1 MNYYILDDDINIIKI
16 LQNVIEENFK
26 RVVVGYNTDP
36 VDAVAEI
43 MTLKPDI
50 VIIDYLMP
58 VLDGSDVI
66 KKIQNLDSNIKFVMI
81 SQISDKAMIQD
92 AYSNGLSFFINKPI
106 NKIEVNVVLSNI
118 EANLETEAK
127 LNQIFNVFGNGNI
140 SGSNKESNSM
150 DNIRKILR
158 DLGIYSEKGSK
169 DILAVCE
176 ILFRT
181 PKTTTHDAIL
191 MMCEK
196 SESCKVIRQRIRRAI
211 AKGLRNIAFIG
222 IEDNM
227 SERFI
232 KYSNSLY
239 DFETVK
245 LEMDY
250 VRGKTKNKGTLLID
264 RFIEN
269 LIDFEM

>member
-26 RVVVGYNTDP
+26 RMVVGFSTNP
-36 VDAVAEI
+36 VEAVDEVVR
-43 MTLKPDI
+43 LKPDI
-50 VIIDYLMP
+50 VLIDYLMP

-66 KKIQNLDSNIKFVMI
+66 KKIQNLNSDIKFVMI

-92 AYSNGLSFFINKPI
+92 AYSSGLSFFINKPI
-106 NKIEVNVVLSNI
+106 NKIEVNAVLSSI
-118 EANLETEAK
+118 ESNLETEAK
-127 LNQIFNVFGNGNI
+127 LSQIYNVFGNR
-140 SGSNKESNSM
+140 NKNDNHNESNLI
-150 DNIRKILR
+150 DNIRKILK

-169 DILAVCE
+169 DILTVCE
-176 ILFRT
+176 ILIRT
-181 PKTTTHDAIL
+181 PKITTQDAIL
-191 MMCEK
+191 MTCEK
-196 SESCKVIRQRIRRAI
+196 TENSKVIRQRIRRAI

-227 SERFI
+227 SDRFI

-239 DFETVK
+239 DFETIK

-269 LIDFEM
+269 LIDFEK